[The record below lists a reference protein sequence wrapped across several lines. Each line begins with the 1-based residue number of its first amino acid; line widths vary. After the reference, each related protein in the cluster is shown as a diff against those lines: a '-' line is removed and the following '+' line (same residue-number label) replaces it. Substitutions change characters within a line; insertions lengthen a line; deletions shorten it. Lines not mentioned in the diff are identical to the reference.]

1 MEEIVHSEV
10 VQHSKNRLG
19 YKFEP
24 GCEHGQFIADEETN
38 ISLG

>member
-10 VQHSKNRLG
+10 VQHSKYRLG

-24 GCEHGQFIADEETN
+24 GCEHGQFFAEEETY
-38 ISLG
+38 IWLG